1 MSQKVEVLL
10 KEYLGAN
17 QYKEYNEVL
26 RKEITIFFV
35 KKIQKKNKNF
45 LYSTHIELLEAS
57 EIYLNKKYESLFRKF
72 HEILKLNIDEKVRSE
87 RLMEIYKELV

>member
-1 MSQKVEVLL
+1 MSQKVDVLL
-10 KEYLGAN
+10 KEYLSAN

-35 KKIQKKNKNF
+35 KKIQKKNRNF

-57 EIYLNKKYESLFRKF
+57 EIYLNQKYESLFRKF
-72 HEILKLNIDEKVRSE
+72 HEVLKLNIDEKVRSE